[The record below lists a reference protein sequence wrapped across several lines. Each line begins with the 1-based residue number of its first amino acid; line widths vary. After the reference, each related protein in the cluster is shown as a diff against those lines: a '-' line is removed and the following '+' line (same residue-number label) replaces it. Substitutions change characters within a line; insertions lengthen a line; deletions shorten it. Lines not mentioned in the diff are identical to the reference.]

1 MKKNFKKV
9 ICGMFAVMLMITSMI
24 VPASA
29 TNVDDVLGSITVHY
43 VDEGTKIEN
52 DKYVENK
59 VLIDGATFSAVMVAE
74 EANGYFEWI
83 DLIKEDTSFGY
94 KAEDMFNKDKIAD
107 IAKELVSIFGEKFD
121 TSTKTT
127 GEDGTCKFNELERGI
142 YLVWESSKDDT
153 AEDYSYSVPFL
164 VEVPNRENNPFD
176 FDVHVYPKGSKL
188 VVKMITVT
196 GTKSWKGNDIV
207 GKKDDSTDKDDKT
220 TKDEDVVY
228 RPDSITLR
236 LYADGKEV
244 AKTTT
249 NAEKEWAFSFNK
261 VNALNEKG
269 EEVTFT
275 IKEDEV
281 KGYTFTQSDPKVGEN
296 TIVINVTNTVGEPAA
311 KTGDESNMKMWIAII
326 GGCVALAAIVL
337 MIPSNKKE
345 KEEKSIAEK
354 KVEKVTGI
362 NAEEEEETQE

>member
-1 MKKNFKKV
+1 MKNKFKK
-9 ICGMFAVMLMITSMI
+9 IFCGMFAVMLMISNMI

-29 TNVDDVLGSITVHY
+29 TNVDDMLGSITVHY

-52 DKYVENK
+52 DKYVKNK
-59 VLIDGATFSAVMVAE
+59 VLINGATFSAILVAE
-74 EANGYFEWI
+74 EQNGYFEWI
-83 DLIKEDTSFGY
+83 DLIKNDTSFKY
-94 KAEDMFNKDKIAD
+94 KAEDMFDKDKIAN
-107 IAKELVSIFGEKFD
+107 IAKELVDKFSEKFEIL
-121 TSTKTT
+121 TKTT

-142 YLVWESSKDDT
+142 YLVWESAKDDT
-153 AEDYSYSVPFL
+153 AENYSYSVPFL
-164 VEVPNRENNPFD
+164 VEVPNRDASPFD

-207 GKKDDSTDKDDKT
+207 GKKDNSTDKDDKT
-220 TKDEDVVY
+220 TKNEDEVY

-249 NAEKEWAFSFNK
+249 NAEKEWTFSFNK
-261 VNALNEKG
+261 VNALNEEG

-281 KGYTFTQSDPKVGEN
+281 KGYTFTQSDPKIGEN
-296 TIVINVTNTVGEPAA
+296 TIVINITNTVGEPAA
-311 KTGDESNMKMWIAII
+311 KTGDESNMMLWIAII
-326 GGCVALAAIVL
+326 GGCILLVIIIL
-337 MIPSNKKE
+337 MIPSKKKE
-345 KEEKSIAEK
+345 KKSIAER
-354 KVEKVTGI
+354 KVEEVMNKNIVD
-362 NAEEEEETQE
+362 NNEEIEE